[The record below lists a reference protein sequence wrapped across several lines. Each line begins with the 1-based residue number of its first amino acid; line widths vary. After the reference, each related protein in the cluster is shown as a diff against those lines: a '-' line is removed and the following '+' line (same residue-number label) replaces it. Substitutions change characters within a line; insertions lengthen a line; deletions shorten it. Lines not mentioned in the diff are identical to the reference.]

1 MGNKKNFIRPKY
13 IGLLNVLWHL
23 EQASKMNKL
32 QVEFG
37 KCVDNF
43 DNARNQLKKCIKN
56 AMDRGLTQKEIMAV
70 VDSYFGES
78 CELCTAI
85 VYAEI
90 MKYEFKEKIHPD
102 YET

>member
-1 MGNKKNFIRPKY
+1 
-13 IGLLNVLWHL
+13 
-23 EQASKMNKL
+23 MNKL

-43 DNARNQLKKCIKN
+43 NSARNQLKKCIKN

-102 YET
+102 YEA